1 MKKSILVLATIMLS
15 NFAGF
20 SQTAEIKSDVTLIKA
35 NLNASKVSIKK
46 YAWIETIT
54 TFVNGEQKS
63 VTQNQCYYDVTGTLT
78 KVPTGATTQ
87 PAQQR
92 GLRGAIADSKREA
105 MDAYITNAITK
116 IKTYIPPV
124 AEKLDAIYNKGGVGI
139 QIVVPD
145 QKFKLSFPNYNQ
157 PGDMINIGVD
167 KTNKLLTGYDVST
180 TVTDP
185 TDVVTL
191 DITVLSLP
199 DGTQYPGNI
208 TFNSASQNLKI
219 TVTNSG
225 FKLGAGQ

>member
-1 MKKSILVLATIMLS
+1 MQKSILILS
-15 NFAGF
+15 AVILSVSACF
-20 SQTAEIKSDVTLIKA
+20 SQTNEIQNDVILIKA

-46 YAWIETIT
+46 YSWIETIT

-139 QIVVPD
+139 QIVVPN

-157 PGDMINIGVD
+157 PGDMISIGLD
-167 KTNKLLTGYDVST
+167 RTNKLLTGYDIST

-185 TDVVTL
+185 TDAVTL
-191 DITVLSLP
+191 NITVLSLP
-199 DGTQYPGNI
+199 DGTQYPGNV
-208 TFNSASQNLKI
+208 TFNSASQSLKI

-225 FKLGAGQ
+225 FKLGSGQ